1 MTTAAPRK
9 RIRTPEEAVE
19 AGRELRRR
27 QGVKLTEAQ
36 AAWVAAILR
45 PHLSL
50 WREAA

>member
-1 MTTAAPRK
+1 MNTAAPRK
-9 RIRTPEEAVE
+9 RIRTPEEAFE

-36 AAWVAAILR
+36 AARVAAILR